1 MIELELFFKSSLGFA
16 PIVDIGRTPVGRRR
30 IMATDGGTIEG
41 RRISGIIHPGGTDWQ
56 IERQDGTSVLD
67 VRFTIET
74 DSGDLIYVQNTG
86 YRHGPSD
93 VMARLSK
100 GEEVDPDSYY
110 FRTVPKLETA
120 SPTYDWV
127 NRTIFIGSGVRR
139 PDSADLYVYEVK

>member
-16 PIVDIGRTPVGRRR
+16 PIVDIGRTPMGRRR
-30 IMATDGGTIEG
+30 IMAPDGGTIEG

-120 SPTYDWV
+120 SSTYDWV